1 MNGKRYFLDTN
12 AIVQLL
18 AGNPDV
24 ADILRGASSVLT
36 SVICELE
43 FLAFPKLSRQDK
55 RLFGEFMKRV
65 TVVDVCSSDS
75 ALKERLL
82 EFRATRRLKLPDA
95 IIVASASVHQCTLLT
110 ADGQLLNIEGVPARQ
125 YRPM

>member
-43 FLAFPKLSRQDK
+43 FLAFPKLSKQDK

-65 TVVDVCSSDS
+65 NVVDVCSSDS

-95 IIVASASVHQCTLLT
+95 IIAASASVHQCTLLT
-110 ADGQLLNIEGVPARQ
+110 ADSQLLNIEGVSARQ